1 LAFGNEAITEL
12 WNGTNWTEVNDLNT
26 GRESLCGFGTSTATI
41 AAAGNDGANVLN
53 TELWNGTN
61 WTNQDHMNTSRNRL
75 PGAGTSTSGLAFFGE
90 ADSVS
95 AATEEWHGDGLLQ
108 EIISSS

>member
-1 LAFGNEAITEL
+1 M
-12 WNGTNWTEVNDLNT
+12 NDLNQ

-41 AAAGNDGANVLN
+41 AAAGNDGTANTTK

-61 WTNQDHMNTSRNRL
+61 WTSQDQMNTARNRL
-75 PGAGTSTSGLAFFGE
+75 PGAGTSTSGLVFFGE
-90 ADSVS
+90 ASSVS
-95 AATEEWHGDGLLQ
+95 AATEEWTGDGNLT

>member
-1 LAFGNEAITEL
+1 
-12 WNGTNWTEVNDLNT
+12 
-26 GRESLCGFGTSTATI
+26 
-41 AAAGNDGANVLN
+41 
-53 TELWNGTN
+53 
-61 WTNQDHMNTSRNRL
+61 MNTSRNRL